1 MWSSRIRRRRLQ
13 GRAGFSRRRS
23 VSLGNL
29 QNHFTARTG
38 SKKLDGCIKF
48 NGWPLLRGLP
58 AASPAPTPIGAQS
71 SNKSSSRVVISG
83 SRGPRA

>member
-38 SKKLDGCIKF
+38 SKKLDGFIKF
-48 NGWPLLRGLP
+48 NGWPLLRGAGRIARADADRRAVEQQKLF
-58 AASPAPTPIGAQS
+58 AS
-71 SNKSSSRVVISG
+71 RD
-83 SRGPRA
+83 